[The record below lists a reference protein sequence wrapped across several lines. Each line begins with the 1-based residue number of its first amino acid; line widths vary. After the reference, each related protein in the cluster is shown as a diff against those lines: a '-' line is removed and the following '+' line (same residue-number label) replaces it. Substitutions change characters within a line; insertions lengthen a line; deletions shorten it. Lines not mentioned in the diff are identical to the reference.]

1 MDTFTIDTLQK
12 YIKRYKRDIVLKL
25 ANEKFTDKNIST
37 QADLINMVLDYSP
50 TVKSTFQ
57 YPDKINL
64 SRLRTKPLA
73 KKKITQ
79 SIKLSDINES
89 KEDEEGNSGSMKNN
103 SQKEENKNS
112 SSQKN
117 SSSNSYTNI
126 SLKEEGTKDNTN
138 IRDSISGKKNS
149 FEKVRLKKKNQIRIY
164 VLSTSNY
171 FEIDFTPEE
180 TIFSLKKKILNKL
193 KNAVNIN
200 LKHSNSDAY
209 ELRSTKGMNIIYIKS
224 KTKIEESKDKCEP
237 DMDSPP
243 LPDKSLIKDIDKD
256 SLCFIEKPGYA
267 SNHTSHSN
275 LESVIEDN
283 KKVYG
288 EIISATGESKV
299 NIKIYIKIDNHPTS
313 LSNSKVVNLDS
324 NMCLKDVFEKISNFA
339 SIKDKNSEYYYFVEH
354 AEGRE
359 NENMDEAI
367 NPDLEVKYL
376 SPYILDLY
384 KKKFADVPNVNRL
397 SSISLTLNDEKKE
410 IINKNQEYVFNDA
423 TAGAY
428 QEFSVIKINSHN
440 KRQERIL
447 GIDLYNL
454 KNEVPKNNLGGLG
467 LFSRKKAKIQQRKI
481 KDIQEIIS
489 TGEKTFDIVVNRD
502 SQSTKVLHYE
512 APEVNKK
519 NEIIAKLNYLMK
531 MNNN

>member
-1 MDTFTIDTLQK
+1 MDTFTLDTLQK
-12 YIKRYKRDIVLKL
+12 YIKNYKRDIVLKL

-50 TVKSTFQ
+50 TVKSTIQ
-57 YPDKINL
+57 YQDKINL
-64 SRLRTKPLA
+64 SRLRSKPSA
-73 KKKITQ
+73 KKKSAQIKIT
-79 SIKLSDINES
+79 DINEL
-89 KEDEEGNSGSMKNN
+89 KEDEEGNINSLKNN
-103 SQKEENKNS
+103 SQKDENKT

-117 SSSNSYTNI
+117 GSSISYTNN
-126 SLKEEGTKDNTN
+126 SLKEEGIKENSTG
-138 IRDSISGKKNS
+138 RESILGKKNS
-149 FEKVRLKKKNQIRIY
+149 FDNVRLTKKKQIRIY

-171 FEIDFTPEE
+171 FEIEFTPEE
-180 TIFSLKKKILNKL
+180 TIFSLKKKILQKL

-200 LKHSNSDAY
+200 LKHPNVEAY
-209 ELRSTKGMNIIYIKS
+209 EVRSTKGMNIIYIKT
-224 KTKIEESKDKCEP
+224 KNKIEESKEKCEP

-243 LPDKSLIKDIDKD
+243 LPDKNFIKDIDKD
-256 SLCFIEKPGYA
+256 ALCFIEKPGYS
-267 SNHTSHSN
+267 SNYANYSN
-275 LESVIEDN
+275 LDSMIEDN

-288 EIISATGESKV
+288 EIISDTGESKV
-299 NIKIYIKIDNHPTS
+299 NIKIYIKIDNHSSS

-339 SIKDKNSEYYYFVEH
+339 SIKDKNSEFYYFVEH

-359 NENMDEAI
+359 NENMDDAI

-384 KKKFADVPNVNRL
+384 KKKFADVPNVSRI
-397 SSISLTLNDEKKE
+397 SSYAINLNDNKKE
-410 IINKNQEYVFNDA
+410 TTNKNQEYIFNDA

-454 KNEVPKNNLGGLG
+454 KNEIPKSSSGI
-467 LFSRKKAKIQQRKI
+467 FSRKKAKIQQRKI
-481 KDIQEIIS
+481 KDIQEIFS
-489 TGEKTFDIVVNRD
+489 TGEKTFDIVVNID
-502 SQSTKVLHYE
+502 NQNTKVLHYE
-512 APEVNKK
+512 VPEINKK
-519 NEIIAKLNYLMK
+519 NEIIAKLNYLIK

>member
-1 MDTFTIDTLQK
+1 MDTFTIDTLKK
-12 YIKRYKRDIVLKL
+12 YINCYKRDIVLKL

-50 TVKSTFQ
+50 TVKSTIQ
-57 YPDKINL
+57 YQDKINL
-64 SRLRTKPLA
+64 SRLRTKPSS
-73 KKKITQ
+73 KKKAVQ

-89 KEDEEGNSGSMKNN
+89 KEDEDANSNSLKNN
-103 SQKEENKNS
+103 ENKNS

-117 SSSNSYTNI
+117 SSSISYTNN
-126 SLKEEGTKDNTN
+126 SLKEEGVKENSNIKDSTVG
-138 IRDSISGKKNS
+138 GKKHS
-149 FEKVRLKKKNQIRIY
+149 FDNVRLTKKCQIRIY

-180 TIFSLKKKILNKL
+180 KISALKKKIFNKV
-193 KNAVNIN
+193 KNSVNMN
-200 LKHSNSDAY
+200 LKHPNLDAY
-209 ELRSTKGMNIIYIKS
+209 EIRSTKGMNVIYIKS
-224 KTKIEESKDKCEP
+224 KLNIEESKEKCEP
-237 DMDSPP
+237 DMDNPRIP
-243 LPDKSLIKDIDKD
+243 EEMLIKDVDKD
-256 SLCFIEKPGYA
+256 ALCFVERPGF
-267 SNHTSHSN
+267 SSKHSN
-275 LESVIEDN
+275 YSNSESLIEDN

-288 EIISATGESKV
+288 EIISDTGESKV
-299 NIKIYIKIDNHPTS
+299 NMKIYIKIDNRPQS

-384 KKKFADVPNVNRL
+384 KKKFADVPNVNRI
-397 SSISLTLNDEKKE
+397 SSYSINLNDDKIE
-410 IINKNQEYVFNDA
+410 NTNNQDYVFNDA

-428 QEFSVIKINSHN
+428 QEFSVVKINSHN

-454 KNEVPKNNLGGLG
+454 KNEIPKSFGGI
-467 LFSRKKAKIQQRKI
+467 FSRKKAKIQQRKI
-481 KDIQEIIS
+481 KDVKEINS
-489 TGEKTFDIVVNRD
+489 TGEKTFEIVVNVD
-502 SQSTKVLHYE
+502 NQNTKVLKYE
-512 APEVNKK
+512 VSEVSKK
-519 NEIIAKLNYLMK
+519 NEIIAKINYLIK

>member
-1 MDTFTIDTLQK
+1 MDTFTIDTLNK
-12 YIKRYKRDIVLKL
+12 YIKCYKRDIVLKL

-50 TVKSTFQ
+50 TVKSTIQ
-57 YPDKINL
+57 YQDKINL
-64 SRLRTKPLA
+64 SRLRTKPSS
-73 KKKITQ
+73 KKKTAQ

-89 KEDEEGNSGSMKNN
+89 KEDDEANSNSLKN
-103 SQKEENKNS
+103 SQKDENKNS

-117 SSSNSYTNI
+117 SSSISYTNN
-126 SLKEEGTKDNTN
+126 SLKEEGLKENNN
-138 IRDSISGKKNS
+138 IRESIGVKKYS
-149 FEKVRLKKKNQIRIY
+149 FEKIRLTQKKQIRIY
-164 VLSTSNY
+164 VLSTSNF

-200 LKHSNSDAY
+200 LKHPNLDAY
-209 ELRSTKGMNIIYIKS
+209 EVRSTKGMNIIYIKS
-224 KTKIEESKDKCEP
+224 KVKIEESKEKCEP
-237 DMDSPP
+237 DLDSPP
-243 LPDKSLIKDIDKD
+243 LHEKKLIKDIDKD
-256 SLCFIEKPGYA
+256 ALCFIEKPGYA
-267 SNHTSHSN
+267 SNHPSYSN
-275 LESVIEDN
+275 LESMIEDN
-283 KKVYG
+283 KKLYG
-288 EIISATGESKV
+288 EIISDTGESKV
-299 NIKIYIKIDNHPTS
+299 NIKIYIKIDNHPSS

-384 KKKFADVPNVNRL
+384 KKKFADVHNVNRI
-397 SSISLTLNDEKKE
+397 SSYSINLNDDKNDNS
-410 IINKNQEYVFNDA
+410 NKNQEYVFNEA

-454 KNEVPKNNLGGLG
+454 KNEIPKSSGGI
-467 LFSRKKAKIQQRKI
+467 FSRKKAKIQQRKI
-481 KDIQEIIS
+481 KDIKEIIS
-489 TGEKTFDIVVNRD
+489 TGEKTFDIIVNID
-502 SQSTKVLHYE
+502 NQNTKLLRYE

-519 NEIIAKLNYLMK
+519 NEIIAKLNYLIK

>member
-12 YIKRYKRDIVLKL
+12 YINCYKRDIVLKL

-50 TVKSTFQ
+50 TVKSTIQ
-57 YPDKINL
+57 YQEKINL
-64 SRLRTKPLA
+64 SRLRTKPSS
-73 KKKITQ
+73 KKKEAQ
-79 SIKLSDINES
+79 AIKLSDINES
-89 KEDEEGNSGSMKNN
+89 KEEEEANSNSLKN
-103 SQKEENKNS
+103 SQKDENKNS
-112 SSQKN
+112 SSQRN
-117 SSSNSYTNI
+117 SSSISNNNN
-126 SLKEEGTKDNTN
+126 SLKDEGIKENN
-138 IRDSISGKKNS
+138 NKDSIGGGKKQS
-149 FEKVRLKKKNQIRIY
+149 FDNVRLTQKRQIRIY

-180 TIFSLKKKILNKL
+180 KLSALKKKIFNKL
-193 KNAVNIN
+193 KNSVNIN
-200 LKHSNSDAY
+200 LKYPNSNAY
-209 ELRSTKGMNIIYIKS
+209 EIRQTKGMNIIYIKS
-224 KTKIEESKDKCEP
+224 KLNIEESKEKCEP

-243 LPDKSLIKDIDKD
+243 LAEDTLIKDIDKD
-256 SLCFIEKPGYA
+256 ALCFIEKPGFSSKHSNA
-267 SNHTSHSN
+267 SNS
-275 LESVIEDN
+275 ESMIEDN

-288 EIISATGESKV
+288 EIISDTGESKV
-299 NIKIYIKIDNHPTS
+299 NIKIFIKIDNHPQS

-339 SIKDKNSEYYYFVEH
+339 SIKDKNSEFYYFVEH
-354 AEGRE
+354 SEGRE
-359 NENMDEAI
+359 NENMDDAI

-384 KKKFADVPNVNRL
+384 KKKFADVPNVNRI
-397 SSISLTLNDEKKE
+397 SSYSINLNDDKSENS
-410 IINKNQEYVFNDA
+410 NKNQGYVFNEA

-454 KNEVPKNNLGGLG
+454 KNEIPKSLGGI
-467 LFSRKKAKIQQRKI
+467 FSRKKAKIQQRKI
-481 KDIQEIIS
+481 KDVREINS
-489 TGEKTFDIVVNRD
+489 TGEKTFEIVVNVD
-502 SQSTKVLHYE
+502 NQNTKVLRYE
-512 APEVNKK
+512 VSEVSKK
-519 NEIIAKLNYLMK
+519 NEIIAKINYLIR

>member
-1 MDTFTIDTLQK
+1 MDTFTLDTLQK
-12 YIKRYKRDIVLKL
+12 YIKNYKWDIVLKL
-25 ANEKFTDKNIST
+25 VNEKFTDKNIST

-50 TVKSTFQ
+50 TVKSTIQ
-57 YPDKINL
+57 YQDKINL
-64 SRLRTKPLA
+64 SRLRAKPTA
-73 KKKITQ
+73 KKKSAQ
-79 SIKLSDINES
+79 IKLTDINES
-89 KEDEEGNSGSMKNN
+89 KEDEEGNSNSLKNS
-103 SQKEENKNS
+103 SQKDDNKNS

-117 SSSNSYTNI
+117 SSSISYTNN
-126 SLKEEGTKDNTN
+126 SLKEEGMKENSTG
-138 IRDSISGKKNS
+138 RESILGNKNS
-149 FEKVRLKKKNQIRIY
+149 FDNVRLIQKKKIRIY

-171 FEIDFTPEE
+171 FEIEFTPEE
-180 TIFSLKKKILNKL
+180 TIFSLKRKILQKL

-200 LKHSNSDAY
+200 LKYQIVDAY
-209 ELRSTKGMNIIYIKS
+209 EVRSTKGMNIIYIKS
-224 KTKIEESKDKCEP
+224 KNKIEESKEKCEP

-243 LPDKSLIKDIDKD
+243 FEKEYIKDIDKD
-256 SLCFIEKPGYA
+256 ALCFIEKPGY
-267 SNHTSHSN
+267 SSTHSN
-275 LESVIEDN
+275 YSNLDSMIEDN

-288 EIISATGESKV
+288 EIISDTGESKV
-299 NIKIYIKIDNHPTS
+299 NIKIYIKIDNQATN
-313 LSNSKVVNLDS
+313 SNSKVVNLDS

-339 SIKDKNSEYYYFVEH
+339 SIKDKNSEFYYFVEH

-359 NENMDEAI
+359 NENMDDAI

-384 KKKFADVPNVNRL
+384 KKKFADVPSVNRI
-397 SSISLTLNDEKKE
+397 SSYAINLNDNKKE
-410 IINKNQEYVFNDA
+410 NTNKNQEYVFNDA

-454 KNEVPKNNLGGLG
+454 KNEIPKSSGGI
-467 LFSRKKAKIQQRKI
+467 FSRKKAKIQQRKI
-481 KDIQEIIS
+481 KDIQEIFS
-489 TGEKTFDIVVNRD
+489 TGEKTFDIVVNID
-502 SQSTKVLHYE
+502 NQNTKILHYE

-519 NEIIAKLNYLMK
+519 NEIIAKLNYLIK

>member
-1 MDTFTIDTLQK
+1 MDAFTFDTLQN
-12 YIKRYKRDIVLKL
+12 YIKKYKWNIVLKL

-50 TVKSTFQ
+50 TVKSTIQ
-57 YPDKINL
+57 CQERINL
-64 SRLRTKPLA
+64 SRLRTKHSA
-73 KKKITQ
+73 KKKSAQ

-89 KEDEEGNSGSMKNN
+89 KEDEEGNSNSLKNS
-103 SQKEENKNS
+103 SQKDENKNS

-117 SSSNSYTNI
+117 SSGIANNSLKDEEIKENNI
-126 SLKEEGTKDNTN
+126 SRESF
-138 IRDSISGKKNS
+138 IGKKNS
-149 FEKVRLKKKNQIRIY
+149 FENIRLIKKKQIRIY

-171 FEIDFTPEE
+171 FEIDFTQEE

-193 KNAVNIN
+193 KNSVNIN
-200 LKHSNSDAY
+200 LKYPNLDAY
-209 ELRSTKGMNIIYIKS
+209 EVRATKGMDIIYIKS
-224 KTKIEESKDKCEP
+224 KNKNEESKEKCEP
-237 DMDSPP
+237 DMDTPP
-243 LPDKSLIKDIDKD
+243 LSDKTFIKDIDKD
-256 SLCFIEKPGYA
+256 ALCFIEKPGYI
-267 SNHTSHSN
+267 SKHSN
-275 LESVIEDN
+275 SLNSESMIEDN

-288 EIISATGESKV
+288 EIISDTGESKV
-299 NIKIYIKIDNHPTS
+299 NIKIFIKIDNQNQTG

-324 NMCLKDVFEKISNFA
+324 NMCLKDVCEKISNFA

-354 AEGRE
+354 SEGRD
-359 NENMDEAI
+359 NENMDDAI

-384 KKKFADVPNVNRL
+384 KKKFADVPNINRI
-397 SSISLTLNDEKKE
+397 SSYSINLNDDKKD
-410 IINKNQEYVFNDA
+410 NSNNNQDYVFNDT
-423 TAGAY
+423 TAGVY

-454 KNEVPKNNLGGLG
+454 KNEVPKSFGGI
-467 LFSRKKAKIQQRKI
+467 FSRKKAKIQQRKI
-481 KDIQEIIS
+481 KDIQDVFS
-489 TGEKTFDIVVNRD
+489 TGEKTFDIIVNID
-502 SQSTKVLHYE
+502 NSSQKTLHYE

-519 NEIIAKLNYLMK
+519 NEIIAKLKYLIK